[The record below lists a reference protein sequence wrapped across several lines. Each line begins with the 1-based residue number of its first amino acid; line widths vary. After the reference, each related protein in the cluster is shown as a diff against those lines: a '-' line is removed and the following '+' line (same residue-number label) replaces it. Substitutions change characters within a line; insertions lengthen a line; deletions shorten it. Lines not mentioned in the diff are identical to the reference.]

1 MNILHYMTMSCV
13 YLFSLLLSFVS
24 GSKRSAHSNAYLYGF
39 FKNKRIVL
47 FDTLIKGY
55 QPAEDK
61 DDEKKKKEKEEEEA
75 KLTAEEKRKFE
86 EKQKAKKDRGCT
98 NEEIVAVL
106 GHELGHWKYSHTIK
120 GLIIVEVSTGI

>member
-1 MNILHYMTMSCV
+1 MGCIWLFHYAAPLLQLCLH
-13 YLFSLLLSFVS
+13 FHLLSFL

-55 QPAEDK
+55 KPADSK
-61 DDEKKKKEKEEEEA
+61 DEKNKETSEKNVDLTADEKTKLEEKENAKKE
-75 KLTAEEKRKFE
+75 
-86 EKQKAKKDRGCT
+86 RGCST
-98 NEEIVAVL
+98 DEIVAVL

-120 GLIIVEVSTGI
+120 GLIIVEVQYM

>member
-1 MNILHYMTMSCV
+1 MFGV
-13 YLFSLLLSFVS
+13 LLPYPLVI

-55 QPAEDK
+55 QPANDTDDKK
-61 DDEKKKKEKEEEEA
+61 DDDKKENKEEA
-75 KLTAEEKRKFE
+75 NLTAEEKQKLE
-86 EKQKAKKDRGCT
+86 EKEKAKRDRGCT
-98 NEEIVAVL
+98 NDEIVAVL

-120 GLIIVEVSTGI
+120 NLVIVEVGIDDI